1 MLPHNNCFPISDKV
15 YYMSTDDLQN
25 DAYRGPYPGDL
36 LQIIS
41 DHQLQFDHETN
52 TGIFCHL
59 MSTLPEFGKL
69 GVTCIG
75 NSIQEAQRMSD
86 RLIAVLDQNTAPFP
100 KEYYLHP

>member
-1 MLPHNNCFPISDKV
+1 
-15 YYMSTDDLQN
+15 MSTDDLQN